1 MIAVIAD
8 DLTGA
13 AEIAGIALRHGF
25 RVVMDTK
32 VHPDADADILV
43 IATDSRSKTTEE
55 AKRLTRQVTASLMAL
70 NPQLIFKKTDSLL
83 RGHVG
88 EELTAQM
95 NASGKKRTL
104 LIPANPALKRTIRD
118 GVYYAD
124 NVPLNESLLADA
136 SRNKIATAEV
146 LALIGEQF
154 RKSAAVISTG
164 EILPDSGMIIGN
176 TISEPDL
183 ECWAESIDAD
193 TIPAGSGGFFDAII
207 TAMKRRG
214 STLSQN
220 NGHLPGGTNGIV
232 MDAAK
237 KVIYV
242 CGSAFPQSKTYVKQ
256 AGAKGR
262 YVSYMPEEI
271 FSRDYS
277 QTEIINTWAAQI
289 VKGLEQHNHVIIA
302 VDHLVYADAIQLP
315 VQIRFIMALLIE
327 KIMQVAV
334 VDELVVEGGATASS
348 IIERLNYERFFPV
361 QEIAMGVIRMK
372 VQENPHLFLTLK
384 PGSYEWPSSIWN
396 QENSFHN
403 LNEITTVLHK

>member
-25 RVVMDTK
+25 RVVIDTT

-43 IATDSRSKTTEE
+43 IATDSRSKTPEE
-55 AKRLTRQVTASLMAL
+55 AKELTHNITSSLLAL
-70 NPQLIFKKTDSLL
+70 NPELIFKKTDSLL

-95 NASGKKRTL
+95 KASGKKRTL

-118 GVYYAD
+118 GIYYAD
-124 NVPLNESLLADA
+124 NVPLNKSLLADA

-146 LALIGEQF
+146 LALVGEQF
-154 RKSAAVISTG
+154 RKSAAVISIG
-164 EILPDSGMIIGN
+164 EMLPDTGMIIGN

-183 ECWAESIDAD
+183 NTWAERIDAD

-207 TAMKRRG
+207 TTIKRKG
-214 STLSQN
+214 SPIAQS
-220 NGHLPGGTNGIV
+220 NGHPLTVTNGIN
-232 MDAAK
+232 MEGTK
-237 KVIYV
+237 KIIYV

-256 AGAKGR
+256 AGAEGR
-262 YVSYMPEEI
+262 YVSYMPEQI

-277 QTEIINTWAAQI
+277 QTEIIDSWAADI
-289 VKGLEQHNHVIIA
+289 IKGLEQHNRVIIA
-302 VDHLVYADAIQLP
+302 VDHLIYTDELQLSA
-315 VQIRFIMALLIE
+315 QIRFMMALVIE
-327 KIMQVAV
+327 RITQVAV
-334 VDELVVEGGATASS
+334 VEELVVEGGATASS

-372 VQENPHLFLTLK
+372 VHESPHLFLTLK
-384 PGSYEWPSSIWN
+384 PGSYDWPSSIWN
-396 QENSFHN
+396 QENPYR
-403 LNEITTVLHK
+403 NEITTVLDK